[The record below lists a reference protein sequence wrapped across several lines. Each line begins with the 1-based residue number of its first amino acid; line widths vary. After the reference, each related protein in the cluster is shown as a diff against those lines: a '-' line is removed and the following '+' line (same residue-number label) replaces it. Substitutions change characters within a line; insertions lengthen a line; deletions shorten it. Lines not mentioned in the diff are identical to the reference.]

1 MTVIDDQRKQHKNS
15 QKGYKR
21 PKTWPKDKQNEQNN
35 NNTKLSKG
43 ANKGHNETDKNEH
56 NDHLKEPSESLHMTR
71 GKTFPFFPSTL
82 FSYQSFL
89 QPQRIIIVFVAH

>member
-1 MTVIDDQRKQHKNS
+1 MTIGDQRKRHKNS

-43 ANKGHNETDKNEH
+43 ANKGHNETDKN
-56 NDHLKEPSESLHMTR
+56 
-71 GKTFPFFPSTL
+71 
-82 FSYQSFL
+82 
-89 QPQRIIIVFVAH
+89 